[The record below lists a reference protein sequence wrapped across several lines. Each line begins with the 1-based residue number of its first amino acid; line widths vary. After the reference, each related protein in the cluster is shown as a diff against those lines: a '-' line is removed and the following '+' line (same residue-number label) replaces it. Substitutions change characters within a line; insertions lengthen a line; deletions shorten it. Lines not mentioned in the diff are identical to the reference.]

1 MAMEFNYFNKPPV
14 NETIS
19 FEIIDFEKEDV
30 IVSSDYVLMKK
41 EKYDKM
47 VDNLNKIKLRVR
59 DLKSVTEDI
68 EYLSNNK

>member
-1 MAMEFNYFNKPPV
+1 MPMEFNYFNKPPV

-59 DLKSVTEDI
+59 DLKSVTGDI